1 MLFKGTLFDNT
12 YNLNNIRYL
21 LQTQSLN
28 ITYYMYILSVQIPQI
43 HYVFGVQY
51 IDLNNNLH
59 NYNYDYIPEPSI
71 QGYKFYLPFYFEFDI
86 SNDNTFNYFIGTIQ
100 SSYNDIPRIVSIGT
114 VTN

>member
-1 MLFKGTLFDNT
+1 MLFKGTLFANT

-28 ITYYMYILSVQIPQI
+28 ITYYTYILSGQT
-43 HYVFGVQY
+43 HYVFGVQC

-59 NYNYDYIPEPSI
+59 NYNYDYIPETSI
-71 QGYKFYLPFYFEFDI
+71 QEYKFYLPFYFEFDI

-100 SSYNDIPRIVSIGT
+100 SYYNLDIPRIVSIGT